1 MRETVAISPRAVTEP
16 SPFSLDQTAA
26 YCRWRD
32 RKLAEAPTEFSALEV
47 AIADLERP
55 TAAETA
61 AILER
66 CRRANMAVYRTR
78 EPVTDGIA
86 GRTKLIA
93 FARHFGLEQ
102 YETHRSADV
111 DGIVALEVSDAP
123 SQADFIPYT
132 TRALGWHTDG
142 YYTYKGPRRLIR
154 SMLLHCV
161 RAAKEGGENAFVD
174 HEILYIRLR
183 DESPAF
189 ISALMH
195 PEAMTI
201 PAHVEDDGRERPANV
216 GPVFLVDPDTG
227 LLDMRFTARKRNI
240 AWRDDATTRAAVA
253 ALERILDSDPLVLRG
268 RLEPGQ
274 GVICNNVPHLR
285 TAFVDF
291 EGDNMGRLLYRI
303 RSYDRVREGGSA
315 A

>member
-1 MRETVAISPRAVTEP
+1 MAGAVTIADRDAIRP
-16 SPFSLDQTAA
+16 GPFSLHDDAA
-26 YCRWRD
+26 YCRWRA
-32 RKLAEAPTEFSALEV
+32 RKLAEAPTSLNEIEV
-47 AIADLERP
+47 AVGDLAHP
-55 TAAETA
+55 SGAETR
-61 AILER
+61 AILAC
-66 CRRANMAVYRTR
+66 CRRANMAVYRAA
-78 EPVTDGIA
+78 EPVADTLEA
-86 GRTKLIA
+86 RARLIA
-93 FARHFGLEQ
+93 FARHFGLTR

-123 SQADFIPYT
+123 SRTDFIPYT

-142 YYTYKGPRRLIR
+142 YYTYEGPQRLIR

-161 RAAKEGGENAFVD
+161 RAAKEGGDNALID
-174 HEILYIRLR
+174 HDILYIRLR
-183 DESPAF
+183 DEDPAY
-189 ISALMH
+189 IAALMH

-216 GPVFLVDPDTG
+216 GPVFLIDPDTG
-227 LLDMRFTARKRNI
+227 LLNMRFTARKRNI

-291 EGDNMGRLLYRI
+291 EGDNVGRLLYRI
-303 RSYDRVREGGSA
+303 RSYDRIHDADTEA
-315 A
+315 